1 MLISNRLPHI
11 GATAPASARSLPSA
25 SSGAT
30 PINLQ
35 DQFAR
40 SNSNHA
46 GSIPLLS
53 LRAPEKTEPATLK
66 AAVESGVP
74 NPMPA
79 PADPKLRDWRDD
91 TIYFVMTDRFK
102 DADPSNNHG
111 ADKSDIH
118 AWHGGDF
125 QGLIDKADYIR
136 GTGATAL
143 WITPP
148 MDSQQR
154 FVDTEGYH
162 GYWPVDYYKVDEH
175 LGDMEKFKEL
185 VDVYH
190 DKGMKVIVDIPLNHV
205 AWEHPLWTDPNKASL
220 FHHNGDVTDWD
231 NDWQQENCSIF
242 GLPDWAQENP
252 ETEKYLM
259 EVGEFWAK
267 TGIDGF
273 RLDAVRSVPK
283 WFWEKFNNR
292 MHEVAGDDF
301 LLLGEY
307 YHGDAAR
314 LAPYQ
319 SDTDMDSLV
328 DYPMYYRIKE
338 TFAKGGSMREV
349 ANGMSWTNN
358 TYKDPELMG
367 IFADNHDTQR
377 FLTEAGDDKDRLKM
391 ALAFVMTTNRIPTIY
406 YGSEQSFTSDKTG
419 WAETSRKDMVF
430 DKDPEMHGFFQKL
443 GAIRNDL
450 EPLRRGELLEMW
462 QDDQVYAFD
471 RKSEHGEAIVVFNN
485 AETEQHRAMP
495 LRAESKLQDG
505 TVLKDLLSER
515 TVTVKDGRIEQNL
528 PAKSAG
534 IFVPLPESKAT
545 VA

>member
-11 GATAPASARSLPSA
+11 GATVPASARSLPSA
-25 SSGAT
+25 SSGVM

-74 NPMPA
+74 NPLPA

-205 AWEHPLWTDPNKASL
+205 AWEHPLWTDPNKAHL

-283 WFWEKFNNR
+283 WFWEKFNKR

-338 TFAKGGSMREV
+338 TFAKGGSMREI

-495 LRAESKLQDG
+495 LRAESKLQNG

-515 TVTVKDGRIEQNL
+515 TVTVKDGRIEQSL

-545 VA
+545 AA

>member
-25 SSGAT
+25 SSGVT

-53 LRAPEKTEPATLK
+53 FRAPEKTEPVTLK

-74 NPMPA
+74 NPLPA

-205 AWEHPLWTDPNKASL
+205 AWEHPLWTDPNKAHL

-283 WFWEKFNNR
+283 WFWEKFNKR

-338 TFAKGGSMREV
+338 TFAKGGSMREI

-495 LRAESKLQDG
+495 LRAESKLQNG

-515 TVTVKDGRIEQNL
+515 TVTVKDGRIEQSL

-534 IFVPLPESKAT
+534 IFVPLPE
-545 VA
+545 